1 MTIAE
6 RFYGDTPDALSGND
20 DCGQMSAWYLFSAMG
35 FYPVDPIS
43 KEYIIGAPQLKE
55 MILRLEGGKNFIIR
69 AEGLSEENKYVKAVF
84 LNGKE
89 LKRFRIFHHEITDGG
104 ILEFIMTD
112 NPSKSFN

>member
-1 MTIAE
+1 
-6 RFYGDTPDALSGND
+6 
-20 DCGQMSAWYLFSAMG
+20 
-35 FYPVDPIS
+35 
-43 KEYIIGAPQLKE
+43 

-69 AEGLSEENKYVKAVF
+69 AEGLSEENKYVKGSHF

-112 NPSKSFN
+112 NPSNHLINYESIHIINPFLPVLFR

>member
-1 MTIAE
+1 MQGNSGKPKNLSE
-6 RFYGDTPDALSGND
+6 KSFDHFYLPVSDGLCGND

-84 LNGKE
+84 
-89 LKRFRIFHHEITDGG
+89 
-104 ILEFIMTD
+104 
-112 NPSKSFN
+112 

>member
-1 MTIAE
+1 
-6 RFYGDTPDALSGND
+6 
-20 DCGQMSAWYLFSAMG
+20 MSLTLIPPGKITNKVDLDIRGGIVNESA
-35 FYPVDPIS
+35 S
-43 KEYIIGAPQLKE
+43 QLKE

>member
-1 MTIAE
+1 MV
-6 RFYGDTPDALSGND
+6 FVLSYGI
-20 DCGQMSAWYLFSAMG
+20 
-35 FYPVDPIS
+35 YPVDPIS